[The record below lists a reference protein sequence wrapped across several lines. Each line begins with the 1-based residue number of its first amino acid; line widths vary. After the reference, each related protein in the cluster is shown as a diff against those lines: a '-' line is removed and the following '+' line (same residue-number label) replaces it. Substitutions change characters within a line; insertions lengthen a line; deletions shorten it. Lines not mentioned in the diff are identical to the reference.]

1 MQIRRLAGWIPA
13 VLILLFVYTGCSK
26 LFDLESFTHTLYN
39 QPIPRP
45 LVPLLV
51 LILPAL
57 EIATAACLLF
67 DRTRLIGLYSGLAL
81 LTVFTLYI
89 GAILVHL
96 FTKVPCSCGGIFRR
110 LSWGQH
116 FWLNL
121 ALLILAAAALRHH
134 QTYPYA
140 KD

>member
-121 ALLILAAAALRHH
+121 ALFILAAAALRHH

>member
-13 VLILLFVYTGCSK
+13 VLVLLFAYSGCSK
-26 LFDLESFTHTLYN
+26 LFDLESFTRTLYS
-39 QPIPRP
+39 QPIPQA
-45 LVPLLV
+45 VIPLLA
-51 LILPAL
+51 IALPCL
-57 EIATAACLLF
+57 ELATAVYLLF
-67 DRTRLIGLYSGLAL
+67 DRTRLVGLYSALAL

-89 GAILVHL
+89 GAILIHL
-96 FTKVPCSCGGIFRR
+96 FSKVPCSCGGIFRW

-116 FWLNL
+116 LWLNL
-121 ALLILAAAALRHH
+121 TLLILAATAVRHH

>member
-96 FTKVPCSCGGIFRR
+96 FTKVPCSCGGIFR
-110 LSWGQH
+110 
-116 FWLNL
+116 
-121 ALLILAAAALRHH
+121 
-134 QTYPYA
+134 
-140 KD
+140 